1 MKKLIKNAKIINENN
16 ELISVNILINEN
28 IIEKIYGFS
37 ENINNLTNISVIDA
51 ENNLLLPGFVNPYS
65 NLLKKFYYDNTEL
78 ENLEEFNEG
87 FENFKENLSE
97 EEKCLIYKYE
107 IENAIKNGITTI
119 SDEDFFNLPLKKA
132 VKETGV
138 NFVYKLGLNNCLDT
152 LNQKQLEYMI
162 ETNQNFVL
170 GLNNVFFN
178 NEENFL
184 NLINLSKITNK
195 PIICNG
201 SKNIIEEGNVD
212 LEFKTS
218 TLKLL
223 ESYGFLD
230 YQNLLYSQNLFEKDD
245 LKLISNNST
254 KFVFSPS
261 FNLSFAC
268 PVANIY
274 ALNLQNQVSLASF
287 KNDMFLEMYL
297 AKILENSSYDK
308 INLFSSLQ
316 VYNLI
321 KNNAKILSL
330 QNIGEI
336 KESYKSDFIILK
348 TNNITNNLNHVF
360 STLSSKDIL
369 YTIINGEEKYNK
381 FYKEDKLDAR
391 IQKIIEK
398 IQQKNS

>member
-201 SKNIIEEGNVD
+201 SKNIICAGR
-212 LEFKTS
+212 
-218 TLKLL
+218 
-223 ESYGFLD
+223 
-230 YQNLLYSQNLFEKDD
+230 
-245 LKLISNNST
+245 
-254 KFVFSPS
+254 
-261 FNLSFAC
+261 
-268 PVANIY
+268 
-274 ALNLQNQVSLASF
+274 NQSHC
-287 KNDMFLEMYL
+287 N
-297 AKILENSSYDK
+297 
-308 INLFSSLQ
+308 
-316 VYNLI
+316 
-321 KNNAKILSL
+321 
-330 QNIGEI
+330 
-336 KESYKSDFIILK
+336 
-348 TNNITNNLNHVF
+348 
-360 STLSSKDIL
+360 
-369 YTIINGEEKYNK
+369 
-381 FYKEDKLDAR
+381 
-391 IQKIIEK
+391 
-398 IQQKNS
+398 